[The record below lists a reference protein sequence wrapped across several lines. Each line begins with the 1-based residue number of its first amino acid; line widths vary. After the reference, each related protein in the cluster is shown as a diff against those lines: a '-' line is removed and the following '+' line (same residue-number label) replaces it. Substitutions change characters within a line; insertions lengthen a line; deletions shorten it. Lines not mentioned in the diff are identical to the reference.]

1 MPNGRLLLV
10 VNPNASRASQSL
22 GAAVAA
28 LVADGFAVDIRQ
40 CGGRDDVRALITS
53 EGASADAIVVGG
65 GDGTVSGALAGLIEV
80 GRPVGILP
88 LGTANDLARTLG
100 IPVDPVEAA
109 AVIAGGYLRKID
121 VGRVNDIDF
130 LNVASI
136 GLAVEITDRLD
147 PDLKRR
153 LGPLSYA
160 AAALS
165 TLGSAEHFSASIACG
180 DNRTEVS
187 AYQITIGNGVHYG
200 GGAKVST
207 GAAIDDGILDIF
219 AIETASIPELVA
231 MAPAFF
237 EGRHGERDDVRV
249 FRSTEAVIE
258 TAAPMPVSTDGE
270 ITTETPARFSVS
282 RHALSVFAPR

>member
-1 MPNGRLLLV
+1 MPNRRLLLV
-10 VNPNASRASQSL
+10 VNPNASRAAQSL

-53 EGASADAIVVGG
+53 EGPAAEAIVIGG
-65 GDGTVSGALAGLIEV
+65 GDGTVSGALSGLIEV

-109 AVIAGGYLRKID
+109 AVIAGGHLRKID

-165 TLGSAEHFSASIACG
+165 TLGSAEHFAATIACG

-200 GGAKVST
+200 GGVKVAT
-207 GAAIDDGILDIF
+207 EAAIDDGILDIF

-258 TAAPMPVSTDGE
+258 TATPMPVSTDGE
-270 ITTETPARFSVS
+270 ISTETPARFSVA